1 MAAQFVGVDTST
13 GRRVAVVEIDDYGN
27 VCIFFLVYLS
37 TYVMYR
43 LYICIR
49 ANSFKSMTTAS

>member
-1 MAAQFVGVDTST
+1 MGVDKST

-27 VCIFFLVYLS
+27 VCIFFRVYSS

-49 ANSFKSMTTAS
+49 ANSSRSMTMAS